1 MTNTLTKPTASER
14 RTLAILADR
23 LTVGDQGKDRFRS
36 NAWDLT
42 RNRPDLVVLN
52 ERGTGWEI
60 TEAGRALAAKATP
73 RGSNFARWAESKQ
86 PGAGRIMADLL
97 NTKGTDAGHDYLR
110 ELGIS

>member
-1 MTNTLTKPTASER
+1 MTFTKPTASER

-36 NAWDLT
+36 NASDLA
-42 RNRPDLVVLN
+42 RNNPTLVVN
-52 ERGTGWEI
+52 TKTGWAI
-60 TEAGRALAAKATP
+60 TAEGLKYAAKATP
-73 RGSNFARWAESKQ
+73 RGSNFARWAEEKK

-97 NTKGTDAGHDYLR
+97 NSKGTDAGHDYLR